1 MGGKPEMINMKD
13 LKGRIALVTG
23 GGRGIG
29 RACSIALASAGA
41 DIAVNFHTGVSDAG
55 QVKAMV
61 ENLGCRCVII
71 QADVSVSADIDRMIK
86 SVEDGLG
93 KISILVNNAGFARS
107 QALDEVTESDWD
119 EIVGIN
125 LKSVFFIT
133 RTVLPGM
140 RSQKWGRIINMSS
153 TAAQLG
159 GIVGPH
165 YTAAKAGVIGLTH
178 YFSSQLIKDGITVNA
193 IAPGQIETDMLVNNS
208 LANTGSVPAGR
219 LGEPEEVAEAVLM
232 LARNGFI
239 SGQTINV
246 NGGMYYS

>member
-1 MGGKPEMINMKD
+1 MNTKD

-29 RACSIALASAGA
+29 RACAVALASAGA
-41 DIAVNFHTGVSDAG
+41 DIAVNYRTGADEAG
-55 QVKAMV
+55 HVKALV
-61 ENLGCRCVII
+61 ENLGCRCVIVR
-71 QADVSVSADIDRMIK
+71 ADVSVSADVRRMIE

-93 KISILVNNAGFARS
+93 GISILVNNAGFARP

-119 EIVGIN
+119 EIVDIN

-133 RTVLPGM
+133 RAVLPGM

-178 YFSSQLIKDGITVNA
+178 YFASQLIKDGITVNDV
-193 IAPGQIETDMLVNNS
+193 APGQIETDMLVKNS
-208 LANTGSVPAGR
+208 LANAGRVPAGR

>member
-1 MGGKPEMINMKD
+1 MK
-13 LKGRIALVTG
+13 
-23 GGRGIG
+23 
-29 RACSIALASAGA
+29 S
-41 DIAVNFHTGVSDAG
+41 
-55 QVKAMV
+55 
-61 ENLGCRCVII
+61 
-71 QADVSVSADIDRMIK
+71 
-86 SVEDGLG
+86 
-93 KISILVNNAGFARS
+93 
-107 QALDEVTESDWD
+107 TESDWD
-119 EIVGIN
+119 EIVDIN

-133 RTVLPGM
+133 RAVLPGM

-178 YFSSQLIKDGITVNA
+178 YFASQLIKDGITVNDV
-193 IAPGQIETDMLVNNS
+193 APGQIETDMLVKNS
-208 LANTGSVPAGR
+208 LANAGRVPAGR